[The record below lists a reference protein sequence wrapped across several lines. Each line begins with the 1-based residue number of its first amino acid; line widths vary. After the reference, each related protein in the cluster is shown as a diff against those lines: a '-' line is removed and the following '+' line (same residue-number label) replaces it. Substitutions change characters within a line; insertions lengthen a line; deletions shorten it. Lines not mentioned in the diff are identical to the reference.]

1 MTNLEF
7 VSKYGFKVALLIAVL
22 AAGLGSFIGQKL
34 YGSERINKMELKD
47 SYPGGGVINVSSNS
61 PSVGADIS
69 RIETDKGIF
78 YIKRTVS
85 AFKGANVSVKEDDDG
100 TSFLCFEDRD
110 TCYELIG
117 F

>member
-1 MTNLEF
+1 MTNSEF
-7 VSKYGFKVALLIAVL
+7 VSKYGFKVLVLMAVL
-22 AAGLGSFIGQKL
+22 AVALGSFIGQIL
-34 YGSERINKMELKD
+34 YGSERAEKMELRD
-47 SYPGGGVINVSSNS
+47 SYSSGVITNISINS
-61 PSVGADIS
+61 PSVGGDVS

-85 AFKGANVSVKEDDDG
+85 ALKGANVSVKESDDG